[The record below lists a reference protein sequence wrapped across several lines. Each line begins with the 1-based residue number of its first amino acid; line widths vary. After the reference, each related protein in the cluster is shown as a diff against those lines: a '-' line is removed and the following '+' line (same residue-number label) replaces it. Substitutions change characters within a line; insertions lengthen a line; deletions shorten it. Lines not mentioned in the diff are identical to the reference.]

1 MNTESVMRPASYID
15 VNDLEQGPMKL
26 NQAQDMTVGRF
37 DCNKIMRGRTESNT
51 YKNLIASH
59 HSYMEVIGEELVLS
73 SESMTSSAYAKPCQD
88 VINQLSE
95 TLKRNLN
102 LTTKNP
108 TKR

>member
-1 MNTESVMRPASYID
+1 MNTVSVMRPASYID

-26 NQAQDMTVGRF
+26 NQAQNMTVGRF
-37 DCNKIMRGRTESNT
+37 DCNKIMRGQTESK
-51 YKNLIASH
+51 YKNLTASH

-73 SESMTSSAYAKPCQD
+73 SGSMTSSAYAKPCQD